1 MVQDFV
7 YVVETSKSFHE
18 AVIAVRKAAE
28 AHKWGIL
35 GDYDFSEILAAK
47 GFPQAEH
54 VKSIDICAPA
64 HANALMGAERLTGL
78 CMPCSVL
85 IFTEKGKTKIAAMR
99 PGVVMPRSSRRLFK
113 KLAICQRRST
123 RRSKRSSMPPHG
135 NH

>member
-1 MVQDFV
+1 MAQDFV

-47 GFPQAEH
+47 GFPQVEH

-99 PGVVMPRSSRRLFK
+99 PGAVMPQIFPQAVQKVGDLPK
-113 KLAICQRRST
+113 KIDAEIQAILDAAAR
-123 RRSKRSSMPPHG
+123 
-135 NH
+135 

>member
-1 MVQDFV
+1 MSSFV
-7 YVVETSKSFHE
+7 YVVETGKSFQE

-54 VKSIDICAPA
+54 VKSLDICAPA

-85 IFTEKGKTKIAAMR
+85 VFTEKGKTKIAAMR
-99 PGVVMPRSSRRLFK
+99 PGAVMPQLFPEVLAKVGDLPK
-113 KLAICQRRST
+113 KIDSEIQAILDAAAR
-123 RRSKRSSMPPHG
+123 
-135 NH
+135 

>member
-1 MVQDFV
+1 MNNFT
-7 YVVETSKSFHE
+7 YVVETNKSFQE

-47 GFPQAEH
+47 GFPQTEH
-54 VKSIDICAPA
+54 VKALDICAPG

-85 IFTEKGKTKIAAMR
+85 IFTDKGKTKMAAMR
-99 PGVVMPRSSRRLFK
+99 PGAVMPQIFPQIVQKVGDLPE
-113 KLAICQRRST
+113 KLDAEIQAILDAAAC
-123 RRSKRSSMPPHG
+123 
-135 NH
+135 

>member
-1 MVQDFV
+1 MNNFT
-7 YVVETSKSFHE
+7 YVVETNKSFQE

-47 GFPQAEH
+47 GFPQVEH

-85 IFTEKGKTKIAAMR
+85 IFTDKGKTKIAAMR
-99 PGVVMPRSSRRLFK
+99 PGAVMPQIFPQIVQKVGDLPE
-113 KLAICQRRST
+113 KLDAEIQAILDAAAC
-123 RRSKRSSMPPHG
+123 
-135 NH
+135 